1 MGLSWLTGTLGLAAS
16 TFIGK
21 AVGSWASKKIEERRW
36 AKQYKLAGETKKDAP
51 PPAVFA
57 PVAVP
62 TVTLEQQELE
72 RLRIRT
78 LQVTLGAEVTLA
90 NDAVHQIRNLLD
102 DARTEIAKKTADIV
116 VLRQQL
122 ENLQKKYDELL
133 RASEKLR
140 AENKWLREEGESNVS
155 RDDQHA
161 QRPDGRHR
169 DGRLTNP
176 GLPPPP
182 RIPGFG
188 KGPKPSGER

>member
-1 MGLSWLTGTLGLAAS
+1 MGLGVISGALVTGATA
-16 TFIGK
+16 FIGRH
-21 AVGSWASKKIEERRW
+21 VGIWVSKKLEERKW
-36 AKQYKLAGETKKDAP
+36 ARIYKSTGETSKDAP

-57 PVAVP
+57 PAAVP

-78 LQVTLGAEVTLA
+78 LQTTIGAEVA
-90 NDAVHQIRNLLD
+90 EAQDAVHRIRTLLD
-102 DARTEIAKKTADIV
+102 EARTEIAKKMADIV

-133 RASEKLR
+133 KAAEALK
-140 AENKWLREEGESNVS
+140 AENAWLRTEGESSVS

-188 KGPKPSGER
+188 KGSKPSGER